1 MPRKRELCLTQIAS
15 DRICLKLSVFTSLA
29 PACGEK
35 EQLRRPVVYLA
46 AGRLAARAHRIM
58 RRRCAGRARLP
69 ASIVR
74 TRVYEPATRLS
85 GDVLFD
91 EIGVLQSREFNR
103 EAPFSM
109 WRTTR
114 PCVLPTVTITP
125 TNRRTSGPIEMAAPE
140 ADRSM
145 TWQPTLLPAA
155 PTSPSLRN
163 GRP

>member
-1 MPRKRELCLTQIAS
+1 MQIAS
-15 DRICLKLSVFTSLA
+15 DQICLKLSVFTSLA

-74 TRVYEPATRLS
+74 TRVYEPATLLS

-103 EAPFSM
+103 EAVLDVAHYAARRLADCDHHAD
-109 WRTTR
+109 WRTQ
-114 PCVLPTVTITP
+114 I
-125 TNRRTSGPIEMAAPE
+125 GPDRDGRAGGRQVDDVAAHIVAGCANIAKSPQR
-140 ADRSM
+140 A
-145 TWQPTLLPAA
+145 TL
-155 PTSPSLRN
+155 
-163 GRP
+163 GVQD